1 MRKTLSLLALFLG
14 CGLLAAS
21 ALGSV
26 SQAPPPN
33 TFRFGVNGG
42 IELDPVYLYQDASW
56 PLHYATGAMLFSYPD
71 APAPAGSRLI
81 PEVAAGFPQ
90 VSRDGRTYTIRLKGT
105 YRFNNGRRVTARHF
119 AYALNRAAR
128 YYGPGPSA
136 LIADVVG
143 AKAVSDRKAPEIS
156 GVRVLDPQTL
166 RIRIRERK
174 PDLLARLALPYFAA
188 VPLNLPPNGRVQKPF
203 LTAGPYFIREWAPR
217 GGAILERNPFYR
229 GPRPRR
235 VDRIQVDVE
244 LPVETIKR
252 NIDSG
257 ALDAGERLPLSTH
270 AELARSYGVRRR
282 SPGRYFEN
290 PTPTV
295 LYISFNHDRPLFRGP
310 GPAGNVRLKQA
321 INHAIDRAALIQVRT
336 YGSAFAHD
344 QLLPPS
350 VPGFQDVA
358 LYPRRPNIERARRLA
373 AGHTRDGKGLV
384 YCDNGSVG
392 EQQCKALEAMLRPI
406 GLQLSRSHGCP
417 SGCIQLPEHD
427 LAFGGARP
435 DHFDP
440 SGFFDSVDGAA
451 ISFPRWRVR
460 NDANFNHPAF
470 NRRIRIARQLTGPR
484 RNSAFGD
491 LDADIMR
498 TAAPLAVYGVSTE
511 RHYVSARVGC
521 YHHHPV
527 YGWDFPAICLRAG

>member
-1 MRKTLSLLALFLG
+1 MRTVLSIVALTVG

-26 SQAPPPN
+26 SQAPPAT
-33 TFRFGVNGG
+33 TFRLGLNSGV
-42 IELDPVYLYQDASW
+42 ELDPAYLYLGDSSW
-56 PLHYATGAMLFSYPD
+56 PLSYATGAMLFSYPD

-90 VSRDGRTYTIRLKGT
+90 VSRDGRTYTIRLKRT
-105 YRFNNGRRVTARHF
+105 YSFNNGGRVTAKHF
-119 AYALNRAAR
+119 EFALLRAATAF
-128 YYGPGPSA
+128 GAPSE

-143 AKAVSDRKAPEIS
+143 AKAVSDRKALRIS

-217 GGAILERNPFYR
+217 GRAILERNPFYR
-229 GPRPRR
+229 GPRPRG
-235 VDRIQVDVE
+235 VDRIQVDVD

-257 ALDAGERLPLSTH
+257 ALDAGDRLPPSTH
-270 AELARSYGVRRR
+270 SELARSYSVRRR

-321 INHAIDRAALIQVRT
+321 INYAIDRAALIQVRT
-336 YGSAFAHD
+336 YGPAFTHD

-358 LYPRRPNIERARRLA
+358 MYPRRPNIERARRLA
-373 AGHTRDGKGLV
+373 AGHTRNGEGLV

-392 EQQCKALEAMLRPI
+392 AQQCKALEAMLRPI
-406 GLQLSRSHGCP
+406 GLQLSRSDGCL
-417 SGCIQLPEHD
+417 SGCIVSPEHD
-427 LAFGGARP
+427 LAFGGVRP
-435 DHFDP
+435 HHLDP
-440 SGFFDSVDGAA
+440 SGFFDLVDGAK
-451 ISFPRWRVR
+451 IGTPPWRAR
-460 NDANFNHPAF
+460 NHANFNHP
-470 NRRIRIARQLTGPR
+470 RLTRSIRIARQLTGPR
-484 RNSAFGD
+484 RYAAFRD
-491 LDADIMR
+491 LDAEIMR

-511 RHYVSARVGC
+511 RHYISARTGC

-527 YGWDFPAICLRAG
+527 YGWDFPAICLRR